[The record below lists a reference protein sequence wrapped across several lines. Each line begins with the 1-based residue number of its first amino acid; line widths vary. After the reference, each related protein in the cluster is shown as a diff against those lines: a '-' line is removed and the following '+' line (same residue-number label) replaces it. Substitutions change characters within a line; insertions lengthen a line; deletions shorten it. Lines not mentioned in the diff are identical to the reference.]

1 MAIHPSQ
8 NSTLLKGSSKNSGW
22 MASVALDTA
31 MALGVSHWLW
41 EWTAISMSS
50 HGEEMALD
58 GQRVAPHQ
66 AQLRDARAGSWS
78 QTHHGWQFHRGYWR

>member
-1 MAIHPSQ
+1 MPR
-8 NSTLLKGSSKNSGW
+8 GSEMPANADQGYARHER
-22 MASVALDTA
+22 MNGA
-31 MALGVSHWLW
+31 G
-41 EWTAISMSS
+41 